1 MTTDNDPFGGNQYG
15 AEAIL
20 NGMSKPQMVA
30 RLTPAGFA
38 SVASEGRWK
47 LAPHL
52 SILNRKLV
60 ALAYGRINRL
70 IVELPPRHGKSE
82 LISKYY
88 PAWFLGNFPDKRVI
102 LTSYSDTFAEGWG
115 RKARDALEVYGKEI
129 FNVNVSQTSSA
140 ANRWDIQGHEGGM
153 STAGAGGSLTGRGA
167 HLLDIDDPYKSD
179 KEANSR
185 RFRER
190 IWEWYTSTAR
200 TRVEPGGSIV
210 LVQTRWNEADLA
222 GMLISKM
229 EQDKKKYDEELLKAQ
244 RGQISMDEVQPYDK
258 WEILKFP
265 AIAEEDEYYEKDG
278 QQTLF
283 RKRGE
288 ALWPDRYDLKDLGAI
303 RDTIGSYWWSA
314 LYQQSPAPEGGG
326 VFKEDW
332 FRYYRKSKDGLY
344 YELIDENSSTKVA
357 KRIEIKK
364 CRHLMFIDTAATVT
378 QRSDYTVFMTVAV
391 AQTGEILIT
400 DIYRNKIETSE
411 HGKELRKAYYAN
423 QPLSIYVEN
432 KTFGMNMIQSLKH
445 ETGLPIRPMTARPNV
460 DKLTRSYAASAK
472 METGMVFFNAEMAH
486 RDEFKR
492 ELLDFPTGEHD
503 DMVDCLCY
511 ICLELQVR
519 NQPQIRRL

>member
-1 MTTDNDPFGGNQYG
+1 MTTENSSGANFG

-38 SVASEGRWK
+38 SVVSDGKWK

-60 ALAYGRINRL
+60 ALAYGRTTRL

-82 LISKYY
+82 LISKYLPVWY
-88 PAWFLGNFPDKRVI
+88 LGNFPDNRVI
-102 LTSYSDTFAEGWG
+102 LTSYSDTFAETWG
-115 RKARDALEVYGKEI
+115 RKARDILETYGNDI
-129 FNVNVSQTSSA
+129 FNVRVSQTSGA
-140 ANRWDIQGHEGGM
+140 ANRWDIEGHDGGM
-153 STAGAGGSLTGRGA
+153 STAGAGGSLTGKGA

-185 RFRER
+185 RFRDN
-190 IWEWYTSTAR
+190 IWEWYKSTAR

-210 LVQTRWNEADLA
+210 LVQTRWHNEDLA
-222 GMLISKM
+222 GMLITKM
-229 EQDKKKYDEELLKAQ
+229 EQDKKKYEEDLHRVE
-244 RGQISMDEVQPYDK
+244 RGEIRMEEVIPYEK
-258 WEILKFP
+258 WDILKFP

-278 QQTLF
+278 QSILF
-283 RKRGE
+283 RRKGE
-288 ALWPDRYDLKDLGAI
+288 PLWAERYDTKDLIVI

-314 LYQQSPAPEGGG
+314 LYQQSPAPQGGG
-326 VFKEDW
+326 VFKDDW
-332 FRYYRKSKDGLY
+332 FRYYRKSRDGLY
-344 YELIDENSSTKVA
+344 YETIDPESSIKVE
-357 KRIEIKK
+357 KRVEIKK
-364 CRHLMFIDTAATVT
+364 CRTLMFIDTAGTT
-378 QRSDYTVFMTVAV
+378 TTRSDYTVFMTVAV
-391 AQTGEILIT
+391 APSGEIFVT
-400 DIYRNKIETSE
+400 DIFRERIETSE
-411 HGKELRKAYYAN
+411 HGKELRNSFYKN

-445 ETGLPIRPMTARPNV
+445 ETGLPIRPMTQKANV

-472 METGMVFFNAEMAH
+472 METGMIFFNAEMKNL
-486 RDEFKR
+486 DKLER
-492 ELLDFPTGEHD
+492 ELIDFPTGEHD

-511 ICLELQVR
+511 CVLELQAR